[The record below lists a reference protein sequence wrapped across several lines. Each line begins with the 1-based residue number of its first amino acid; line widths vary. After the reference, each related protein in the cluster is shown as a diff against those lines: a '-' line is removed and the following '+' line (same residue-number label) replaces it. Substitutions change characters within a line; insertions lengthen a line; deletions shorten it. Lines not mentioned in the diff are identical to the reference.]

1 MVDEMDTDIR
11 KRILKQEIDECMRAL
26 DQSKPV
32 VITANRPNQVDT
44 NK

>member
-1 MVDEMDTDIR
+1 MVDEMDTDKR

-26 DQSKPV
+26 DQSQPV